1 MVKAPHA
8 KVSFERAFFL
18 VSSPAEYR
26 EVERR
31 G

>member
-18 VSSPAEYR
+18 VSSPQEYT
-26 EVERR
+26 RR
-31 G
+31 AGG